1 MWSSVEPGTR
11 SRGGGAEWRGGGAG
25 ELREVTITQPVI
37 RKRSTQDELSS
48 SEEKAIDDFLELNRP
63 VELSEK
69 KEKEVQH
76 YRGRRSGG

>member
-37 RKRSTQDELSS
+37 RKRRRQRR
-48 SEEKAIDDFLELNRP
+48 KRR
-63 VELSEK
+63 K
-69 KEKEVQH
+69 RRRK
-76 YRGRRSGG
+76 GRRGSEQGEGGRI